1 MSGKSRCRG
10 VRSASIR
17 MLSLI
22 LVTLMFVGLMFTRSA
37 LAQSDSQIV
46 TLTGW
51 VSCTTCLLPNTC
63 KAQTRRS
70 CVWWWV
76 NQGAAYALVVGTRH
90 YRLLGPD
97 KELKKLSQFAGSTV
111 TITGEQF
118 RTDVTVTSVQVE

>member
-1 MSGKSRCRG
+1 
-10 VRSASIR
+10 
-17 MLSLI
+17 MLNLTLI
-22 LVTLMFVGLMFTRSA
+22 TLMFVGLVSTRSA
-37 LAQSDSQIV
+37 FAQSDSQIV

-76 NQGAAYALVVGTRH
+76 NQGAAYVLVVGTRH

-97 KELKKLSQFAGSTV
+97 KELKKLSKFAGDTV

-118 RTDVTVTSVQVE
+118 RSEVTVTTVQAE